1 MKRSSSWTA
10 AIAGL
15 ALLAILIPA
24 AAHSQTPPPPEQQRG
39 QAWAQGK
46 QAGPRGFFRQA
57 MMEKLGLSEEQQ
69 AKLAQLRLKNQ
80 QEQVRLRGELANA
93 KAELKALLLDPEAS
107 RSAVMMA
114 GEKIEELRTQKAKA
128 RLTHQMDVRELLTKE
143 QRAQWVQ
150 MRGDHHRHGEWGKRG
165 GRHSMRDRGP
175 RGPQRCPRIDG

>member
-24 AAHSQTPPPPEQQRG
+24 AVHSQTPPPPPTPRG
-39 QAWAQGK
+39 PAWSHGN
-46 QAGPRGFFRQA
+46 QAGPRGFFRQQ
-57 MMEKLGLSEEQQ
+57 MVEKLGLSEEQQ
-69 AKLAQLRLKNQ
+69 AKLADLRLKNQ
-80 QEQVRLRGELANA
+80 QEQIRLRGELANA

-114 GEKIEELRTQKAKA
+114 GEKIEELRTQKATT

-150 MRGDHHRHGEWGKRG
+150 MRGEHQRHGEWGKRG
-165 GRHSMRDRGP
+165 GRHSMRDRGS
-175 RGPQRCPRIDG
+175 RGQQRCPRADG

>member
-24 AAHSQTPPPPEQQRG
+24 AAYSQAPRAPKQQRG
-39 QAWAQGK
+39 QALARDNGG
-46 QAGPRGFFRQA
+46 APGAFFRQA
-57 MMEKLGLSEEQQ
+57 MVEKLGLSEEQQ
-69 AKLAQLRLKNQ
+69 AKLSELRLKNQ
-80 QEQVRLRGELANA
+80 QEQIRLRGELANA

-114 GEKIEELRTQKAKA
+114 GDKIEELRTQRAKT

-150 MRGDHHRHGEWGKRG
+150 MRGEHHRHGEWGRRG
-165 GRHSMRDRGP
+165 GRHAMRDRGP
-175 RGPQRCPRIDG
+175 RGQQACPRADG